1 MKSFLKL
8 IWLWR
13 LLFFLWSALE
23 ALWTVLME
31 LLLRPKLRPNIP
43 VRWIGSEEG
52 QRVRAYQ
59 QGEGQEVWSRQGAP
73 PQRLSESSSSSPS
86 CSPLLCR
93 TAGQEYLC
101 NNTTSPLPPL
111 RTPENTT
118 QHCSTAI
125 VTRSIW
131 EQSLKAFRLSSIGC
145 RHFKG
150 DVDFKTLPSSLAIPS
165 WQVNLVISK
174 THIFNCLLLI
184 KLHIKSRQL

>member
-101 NNTTSPLPPL
+101 NNTISPLPPL

-131 EQSLKAFRLSSIGC
+131 EQSLKAFLSQSHCIGC
-145 RHFKG
+145 GISEAMWILRHFLPPLPFSLDKS
-150 DVDFKTLPSSLAIPS
+150 TLLF
-165 WQVNLVISK
+165 QRR
-174 THIFNCLLLI
+174 TYLI
-184 KLHIKSRQL
+184 VYY